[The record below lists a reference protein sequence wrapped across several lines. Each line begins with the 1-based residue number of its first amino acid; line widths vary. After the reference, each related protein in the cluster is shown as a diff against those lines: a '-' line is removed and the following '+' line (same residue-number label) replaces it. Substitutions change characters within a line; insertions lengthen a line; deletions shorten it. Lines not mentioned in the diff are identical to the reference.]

1 MRGNMKHPVNIANHA
16 LKLIKEKSD
25 SNSLDMKGGF
35 DDAWLGNESGLMNCG
50 QLIPLITKFQQIYPL
65 GCAGLH
71 FGQSQTFSTWG
82 RLGYTIM
89 TSETLYDAVEIALKY
104 QKTMARFVDIDF
116 KYLPTGQTEMTIS
129 SLINDENLRVFG
141 IESTL
146 ASMLS
151 IYSQLTKE
159 NIGFTRID
167 FSYDIEEYSL
177 KEYKRYFKCELNF
190 NCSETKAYISTP
202 KNRNLETFDIA
213 NFNMFLGKLIE
224 RHKEVSSDDLVLSI
238 KNKLNKGDG
247 KFASQSQIAHE
258 LNISTSLLSK
268 RLSKIGMNYREI
280 LESVKQEIA
289 VNQLKQPK
297 TIKMYEIALLTGYSD
312 ISNFRKAFYRWQGT
326 TPSNFRKI
334 NSPN

>member
-1 MRGNMKHPVNIANHA
+1 MKHPINIANHA
-16 LKLIKEKSD
+16 LKLIKEKSGLTP
-25 SNSLDMKGGF
+25 LDTH
-35 DDAWLGNESGLMNCG
+35 DEVDEAWLGNESGLMNCG
-50 QLIPLITKFQQIYPL
+50 QLIPLINKFQKLYPM
-65 GCAGLH
+65 GCAGLY

-89 TSETLYDAVEIALKY
+89 TSETLYDAVGVALKY
-104 QKTMARFVDIDF
+104 QKAMARFVDINF
-116 KYLPTGQTEMTIS
+116 KYLATGQTEILIN
-129 SLINDENLRVFG
+129 SLITDESLRVFG

-159 NIGFTRID
+159 SIGFTRID
-167 FSYDIEEYSL
+167 FAHEVDEHSLAEYQH
-177 KEYKRYFKCELNF
+177 YFECELNF
-190 NCSETKAYISTP
+190 NCSETKAYILTP
-202 KNRNLETFDIA
+202 KNRKLETFDIA
-213 NFNMFLGKLIE
+213 NFNMFMEKLIE

-326 TPSNFRKI
+326 TPSNFRKM